1 MSGNKVVKFFQK
13 NVVMISGIGIIIATH
28 WGWSQLQHNPNLVPE
43 DKRKELPIIIGLKHL
58 SNEAMEIIKSFS
70 SSETSGKAVEKK

>member
-43 DKRKELPIIIGLKHL
+43 DKRKELPIIIVRKF
-58 SNEAMEIIKSFS
+58 EVIIRELNSFS
-70 SSETSGKAVEKK
+70 KT